1 MDEVVFFGEPL
12 EMVTTAP
19 PSPSPRARAARIS
32 ATPGQVLSRMVSS
45 SWASL
50 MASNESA

>member
-1 MDEVVFFGEPL
+1 MAEVVFLGEPL
-12 EMVTTAP
+12 EMLTTAP
-19 PSPSPRARAARIS
+19 PSPSPRARAARTS

-50 MASNESA
+50 MTSKESG